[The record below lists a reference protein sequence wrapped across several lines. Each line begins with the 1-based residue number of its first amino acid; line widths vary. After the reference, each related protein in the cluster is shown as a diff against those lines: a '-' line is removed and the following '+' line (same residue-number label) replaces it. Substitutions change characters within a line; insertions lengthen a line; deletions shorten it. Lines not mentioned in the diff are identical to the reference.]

1 MMEVFYFL
9 KGFGQ
14 CLIRMACAYYDFH
27 AHPFGTDKGDAGV
40 IASLDDR
47 EDACQFFFA
56 EVVDVYHDVSQIFNE
71 VHFGTPS
78 SVAGGEG
85 DCRQFFFLLIGS
97 LFSLLCKDAAYFFDF
112 FPVGKTADSGHYFFF
127 GHFCYC
133 VVETLKYGEMFHFY
147 FDYCLSM
154 QRNFF
159 AEMCKGTLYKMA
171 ISYYGSPKKCMIVAT
186 CFGERRRLR
195 ARYPSCSSSCRRGR
209 L

>member
-56 EVVDVYHDVSQIFNE
+56 EVVDVYHDVSQIFDE

-127 GHFCYC
+127 GHLCYC

-195 ARYPSCSSSCRRGR
+195 AR
-209 L
+209 

>member
-14 CLIRMACAYYDFH
+14 CLIRMACTHYDFH
-27 AHPFGTDKGDAGV
+27 AHPFGTDKSDTGV

-47 EDACQFFFA
+47 EDARQFFFA
-56 EVVDVYHDVSQIFNE
+56 EMVDVYHDVSHIFDE
-71 VHFGTPS
+71 IHFGTAYGPWADFS
-78 SVAGGEG
+78 LLPHGE
-85 DCRQFFFLLIGS
+85 S

-127 GHFCYC
+127 GHLCYY
-133 VVETLKYGEMFHFY
+133 VVETLKYGEMFHFD
-147 FDYCLSM
+147 FNCFLSV
-154 QRNFF
+154 QKNFF
-159 AEMCKGTLYKMA
+159 AEMCKGTLYRMA

-195 ARYPSCSSSCRRGR
+195 AR
-209 L
+209 